1 MKRCI
6 KFLIFAILAW
16 AVLGLQAS
24 AGDSFVV
31 VVHKD
36 NAVES
41 MSRKEIS
48 DIFLKVSARFG
59 SGHDAVPLDLEEASP
74 VRAAF
79 TRAIHN
85 RSVKAVRWYWQ
96 KRRFAVGGTAPGQ
109 ATSEANLLR
118 FISTNDMG
126 IGYVSAGTD
135 IEAFPVKVITI
146 SD

>member
-1 MKRCI
+1 MKQCM
-6 KFLIFAILAW
+6 KFVIFALLAW
-16 AVLGLQAS
+16 SVLDLQAS
-24 AGDSFVV
+24 TGDTFVV
-31 VVHKD
+31 VVHQN

-48 DIFLKVSARFG
+48 DIFLKTNARFD
-59 SGHDAVPLDLEEASP
+59 SGGEAVPLDLEEASP

-79 TRAIHN
+79 SKSVHN

-96 KRRFAVGGTAPGQ
+96 KRRFAVGGSAPRQ
-109 ATSEANLLR
+109 ATSEINLLQ
-118 FISTNDMG
+118 FITTNELG
-126 IGYVSAGTD
+126 IGYVSANTD